1 MGFFTYRVLTEKLA
15 NKANGLQMVILSVKD
30 RSDSHSDHDKIW
42 HREIYKII
50 FTSMNDVILV
60 NW

>member
-15 NKANGLQMVILSVKD
+15 NEANGLQMVILSVKD
-30 RSDSHSDHDKIW
+30 RRDSHSDHDKIW

-50 FTSMNDVILV
+50 RKAITDS
-60 NW
+60 